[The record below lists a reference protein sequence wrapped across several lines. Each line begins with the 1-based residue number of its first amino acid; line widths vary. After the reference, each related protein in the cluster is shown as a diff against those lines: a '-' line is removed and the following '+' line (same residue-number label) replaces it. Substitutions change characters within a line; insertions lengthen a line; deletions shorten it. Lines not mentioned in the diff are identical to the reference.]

1 MVSKSL
7 LNILSRDVSEV
18 FFKASSGRSFKMR
31 CEKFLPGEFPG
42 SPVVRTPC
50 FNCQGPR
57 FSPWWG
63 NQDPA
68 SWAVW
73 PKKRERERE
82 MLSRKHASKYFMLFS
97 STKNYCSFMKL
108 NILLCYNIRV
118 SIEGVNTTII
128 SFWSFL
134 YALQFLGKLCTL

>member
-1 MVSKSL
+1 MYLKCFLRLLLGDHSKWDVRNSSQGNSL
-7 LNILSRDVSEV
+7 AVQWLGLHALTVKGPDSVPGGGTKILQAEQC
-18 FFKASSGRSFKMR
+18 G
-31 CEKFLPGEFPG
+31 
-42 SPVVRTPC
+42 
-50 FNCQGPR
+50 Q
-57 FSPWWG
+57 
-63 NQDPA
+63 
-68 SWAVW
+68 
-73 PKKRERERE
+73 KRERERE